1 MVTPVKCDIFPE
13 PGGRTERI
21 GTCFVREFD
30 FGKKQAFAGFIK
42 YIQFD
47 GKTILHRDQITSL
60 GDQFAVDFFFQMGIT
75 FCTER
80 QVVFFPCHQAAGF
93 VGEDIVVVLTADADD
108 RFAAEIALLDQ
119 NTAAGFKI
127 RRKIFFI
134 DQIFSFNFHK
144 SVPPEKRISQKT
156 KKCKYK

>member
-1 MVTPVKCDIFPE
+1 MITPVKCDIFPE

-60 GDQFAVDFFFQMGIT
+60 GDQLAVDFFFQIGIT

-93 VGEDIVVVLTADADD
+93 VGEVIVVVMTADAVD
-108 RFAAEIALLDQ
+108 RFSA
-119 NTAAGFKI
+119 
-127 RRKIFFI
+127 
-134 DQIFSFNFHK
+134 
-144 SVPPEKRISQKT
+144 
-156 KKCKYK
+156 

>member
-1 MVTPVKCDIFPE
+1 
-13 PGGRTERI
+13 
-21 GTCFVREFD
+21 
-30 FGKKQAFAGFIK
+30 
-42 YIQFD
+42 
-47 GKTILHRDQITSL
+47 
-60 GDQFAVDFFFQMGIT
+60 MGIT

-127 RRKIFFI
+127 RRKIFSSIRYFR
-134 DQIFSFNFHK
+134 S
-144 SVPPEKRISQKT
+144 ISINQYLLKKNIAEN